1 MKNIIELLEHKLIML
16 KRKYRDRG
24 PVYSANYAPIR
35 ESVLNFIRS
44 RGRVS
49 YGELKEFIQR
59 FNESE
64 GRNSSIRGFLRTN
77 SKYVIESEKNGERYF
92 KLSEYGKRFL
102 DRKIVFEDDDV
113 KIDKKNNIIKEDDVH
128 VVREKSYVIE
138 LKNKVKFRSDVK
150 SDYLDIKNEILEK
163 MEENCNSDTCR
174 KLWIKADSLTKDIY
188 GNSYDVLDVVLTAAF
203 QKNLDYGIINHIE
216 DLLNKESEEY
226 HENEQIY
233 ESIIKLRDLL
243 ISGEFSYLIKKSVL
257 DIVKEYEKEDGDKKE
272 NENE

>member
-1 MKNIIELLEHKLIML
+1 MKDIIELLEHKLIML

-44 RGRVS
+44 KGKVS
-49 YGELKEFIQR
+49 YSELKEFIQR

-64 GRNSSIRGFLRTN
+64 GRNTSIRSFLRTN

-113 KIDKKNNIIKEDDVH
+113 NIDKKSDIIKEDDVH
-128 VVREKSYVIE
+128 VVRKKSYVIE
-138 LKNKVKFRSDVK
+138 LKNKIKFKSDVE
-150 SDYLDIKNEILEK
+150 SDYLDIKNELSEK
-163 MEENCNSDTCR
+163 MEENCDSDTC
-174 KLWIKADSLTKDIY
+174 KKSWMMSDSLVKDIY
-188 GNSYDVLDVVLTAAF
+188 GKSYDVLDVILTAAF
-203 QKNLDYGIINHIE
+203 QKNLDFGIIDHVE

-226 HENEQIY
+226 HENKQIY

-243 ISGEFSYLIKKSVL
+243 ISGEFSSLIRKSVL
-257 DIVKEYEKEDGDKKE
+257 DIIKEYEKEDEDEKK
-272 NENE
+272 